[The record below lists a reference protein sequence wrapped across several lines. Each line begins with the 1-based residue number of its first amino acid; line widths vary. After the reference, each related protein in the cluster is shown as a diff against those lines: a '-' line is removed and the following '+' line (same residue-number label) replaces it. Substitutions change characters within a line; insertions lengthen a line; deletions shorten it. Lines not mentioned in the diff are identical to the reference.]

1 MSSSVNSLTG
11 CEKQDPYTL
20 KDTTAQE
27 YTESMLSALG
37 LTDSAFSKTP
47 KRFTELLFMYANTNA
62 DAEKKLEQS
71 AQNAPDIA
79 PSPTNAQEKAPAY
92 TNTSFILR
100 DEPFCSMCP
109 HYLMPFLAK

>member
-62 DAEKKLEQS
+62 DAEK
-71 AQNAPDIA
+71 A
-79 PSPTNAQEKAPAY
+79 
-92 TNTSFILR
+92 
-100 DEPFCSMCP
+100 
-109 HYLMPFLAK
+109 